1 MQKFIYEIANKIL
14 MNEVER
20 DLLKFVKTKKRIFF
34 DIGCYSGNFTSNLI
48 KFNNKIRHQNI
59 IYLIQTPSRKNIVS
73 KF

>member
-48 KFNNKIRHQNI
+48 IKIRHQNI